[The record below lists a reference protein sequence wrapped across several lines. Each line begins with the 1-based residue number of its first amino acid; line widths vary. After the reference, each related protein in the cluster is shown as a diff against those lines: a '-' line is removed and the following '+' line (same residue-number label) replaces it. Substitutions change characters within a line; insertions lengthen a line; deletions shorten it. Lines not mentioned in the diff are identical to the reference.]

1 MLHGPQVDIVASLVT
16 VWTLATAA
24 IILRLV
30 AKRMAKVPFWLDDY
44 SCLAAYLLGTTYN
57 AWVVVCTASLIE
69 TPCSFFLLR
78 SFSTMV

>member
-57 AWVVVCTASLIE
+57 AWVVVCMAPLIE
-69 TPCSFFLLR
+69 ISVL
-78 SFSTMV
+78 SFS